1 MANINH
7 KRGDTFQLDFTLD
20 ENGVAVDITN
30 YDIRAQARDSAGTL
44 ILEWNENQS
53 PPGVN
58 ITNAAGGLFNLKSEA
73 TYTSTPTGPNA
84 AFLLATESWPLGVLN
99 VDIEFT
105 DTSATPDSVSSSETF
120 TITVIEDITRD

>member
-20 ENGVAVDITN
+20 ENDVAVDITN
-30 YDIRAQARDSAGTL
+30 YDIRAQARSADGTL
-44 ILEWNENQS
+44 ILEWNETNG
-53 PPGVN
+53 GVTV
-58 ITNAAGGLFNLKSEA
+58 TNASDGLFNFKSEA
-73 TYTSTPTGPNA
+73 AYTTTPTGQ
-84 AFLLATESWPLGVLN
+84 LATESWPLGVMN
-99 VDIEFT
+99 VDVEFT

>member
-7 KRGDTFQLDFTLD
+7 KRGDTFQLDFTLEAND
-20 ENGVAVDITN
+20 VAVDITN
-30 YDIRAQARDSAGTL
+30 FDIRAQARSADGTL
-44 ILEWNENQS
+44 ILEWNQNQS

-73 TYTSTPTGPNA
+73 AYTTTPTGQNA
-84 AFLLATESWPLGVLN
+84 TYLLATESWPLGVLN
-99 VDIEFT
+99 VDVEFT
-105 DTSATPDSVSSSETF
+105 DTSATPDLVSSSETF

>member
-30 YDIRAQARDSAGTL
+30 YDIRAQARDSAGIL
-44 ILEWNENQS
+44 ILEWNETNS
-53 PPGVN
+53 GVN
-58 ITNAAGGLFNLKSEA
+58 VTNAAGGLFNLKSEA
-73 TYTSTPTGPNA
+73 TYTSTPTGQ
-84 AFLLATESWPLGVLN
+84 LATESWPLGVMN

-105 DTSATPDSVSSSETF
+105 DTSATPDSVSSSDTF
-120 TITVIEDITRD
+120 TITVVEDITRD

>member
-1 MANINH
+1 MANINQ

-20 ENGVAVDITN
+20 ENDVAVDITN
-30 YDIRAQARDSAGTL
+30 YDIRAQARSADGTL

-73 TYTSTPTGPNA
+73 TYTSTPTGQ
-84 AFLLATESWPLGVLN
+84 LDTESWPLGVMN

-105 DTSATPDSVSSSETF
+105 DTSATPDSVSSSDTF
-120 TITVIEDITRD
+120 TITVVEDITRD

>member
-7 KRGDTFQLDFTLD
+7 KRGDNFQLDFTLD

-30 YDIRAQARDSAGTL
+30 YDIRAQARSADGTL

-73 TYTSTPTGPNA
+73 TYTSTPTGQ
-84 AFLLATESWPLGVLN
+84 LDTESWPLGVMN

-105 DTSATPDSVSSSETF
+105 DTSATPDSVSSSDTF
-120 TITVIEDITRD
+120 TITVVEDITRD